1 MRVLLKETLDCTPDA
16 AWRAIHSPA
25 VFREVSSPVMTVE
38 SMEADG
44 FPTVW
49 EPGEHPVS
57 MRGLGLV
64 PLGMQVIRLSE
75 TTLRQAKSG
84 SGKTGTG
91 AGTVRI
97 LRDTGRGISGSMTAV
112 THWDHRMAIAADPDQ
127 PGKTLYRDQ
136 LIFQAGH
143 ATLAV
148 WPGFWVFWQWRMA
161 QIRRLAPTWRYDLG
175 VDVDADT
182 DADTDTD
189 TDAENETPNSTGPDT
204 VGNVT
209 P

>member
-38 SMEADG
+38 SLEADG

-75 TTLRQAKSG
+75 TTLRPAKSG
-84 SGKTGTG
+84 SGRTGT
-91 AGTVRI
+91 GTVRI

-136 LIFQAGH
+136 LIFQAGY

-148 WPGFWVFWQWRMA
+148 WPGFWVFWQWRMS
-161 QIRRLAPTWRYDLG
+161 QIKRLAPTWRFDLG
-175 VDVDADT
+175 V
-182 DADTDTD
+182 DTDTD
-189 TDAENETPNSTGPDT
+189 TETPSSTGPDA
-204 VGNVT
+204 VGNVA

>member
-38 SMEADG
+38 SLEADG

-49 EPGEHPVS
+49 EPGEHPVT

-64 PLGMQVIRLSE
+64 PLGIQVIRLSE
-75 TTLRQAKSG
+75 TTLRQKKTG

-112 THWDHRMAIAADPDQ
+112 THWDHRMAIAADPAN

-161 QIRRLAPTWRYDLG
+161 QIKRLAPTWRLDLG
-175 VDVDADT
+175 VDVEEPAGAPHDAAT
-182 DADTDTD
+182 TAADAVDP
-189 TDAENETPNSTGPDT
+189 DANTNATP
-204 VGNVT
+204 
-209 P
+209 

>member
-38 SMEADG
+38 SLEADG
-44 FPTVW
+44 FPTTW
-49 EPGEHPVS
+49 EPGEHPVA

-75 TTLRQAKSG
+75 TTLRQGTPRSG
-84 SGKTGTG
+84 AAGSSPATGTG

-112 THWDHRMAIAADPDQ
+112 THWDHRMAIAADPDH

-136 LIFQAGH
+136 LIFRAGH

-161 QIRRLAPTWRYDLG
+161 QIKRLAPTWRFDLG
-175 VDVDADT
+175 VDV
-182 DADTDTD
+182 
-189 TDAENETPNSTGPDT
+189 ETGTSTGTGTDPDA
-204 VGNVT
+204 VANVT

>member
-1 MRVLLKETLDCTPDA
+1 MRVLLKQTLDCTPDA

-38 SMEADG
+38 SLEADG

-64 PLGMQVIRLSE
+64 PLGLQVIRLSE
-75 TTLRQAKSG
+75 TTLRQPGTGKS
-84 SGKTGTG
+84 GTG

-112 THWDHRMAIAADPDQ
+112 THWDHRMAIAADPNH

-136 LIFQAGH
+136 LIFQAGY

-161 QIRRLAPTWRYDLG
+161 QIKRLAPTWRFDLG
-175 VDVDADT
+175 VDV
-182 DADTDTD
+182 
-189 TDAENETPNSTGPDT
+189 ETPAPDSDGPDA
-204 VGNVT
+204 VANVT

>member
-38 SMEADG
+38 SLEADG

-75 TTLRQAKSG
+75 TTLRPAKSG
-84 SGKTGTG
+84 SGRT
-91 AGTVRI
+91 GTVRI

-136 LIFQAGH
+136 LIFQAGY

-148 WPGFWVFWQWRMA
+148 WPGFWVFWQWRMS
-161 QIRRLAPTWRYDLG
+161 QIKRLAPTWRFDLG
-175 VDVDADT
+175 VD
-182 DADTDTD
+182 TDT
-189 TDAENETPNSTGPDT
+189 ETPSRTGPDA
-204 VGNVT
+204 VGNVA

>member
-38 SMEADG
+38 SLEADG
-44 FPTVW
+44 FPTSW
-49 EPGEHPVS
+49 EPGEHPVT

-75 TTLRQAKSG
+75 TTLRQAG
-84 SGKTGTG
+84 TGTAAGNG

-97 LRDTGRGISGSMTAV
+97 LRDTGRGVSGSMAAV
-112 THWDHRMAIAADPDQ
+112 THWDHRMAIAADPDH

-136 LIFQAGH
+136 LIFRAGH

-161 QIRRLAPTWRYDLG
+161 QIKRLAPTWRFDLG
-175 VDVDADT
+175 VDV
-182 DADTDTD
+182 
-189 TDAENETPNSTGPDT
+189 ETPSDTGTGTGTDNGT
-204 VGNVT
+204 DGVVSVT